1 MKKIVVA
8 ALFVTLGLGA
18 FAQKLG
24 HVDRQSVILEMPAM
38 KTVQA
43 DMETAKKSFEDEFA
57 VLQKEHDDKVK
68 EYETKS
74 KLPVNQGGWPEAIRQ
89 SKAQAIADLEQ
100 NMMDFQQTAND
111 ELGKLQDEKLKPLV
125 SEFDAA
131 IAKIAKAHGYVYIF
145 DAGAGNLLYMG
156 GDDIT
161 EKLKAELKIVS
172 TPAAPAGTGNK

>member
-1 MKKIVVA
+1 MKKILIA
-8 ALFVTLGLGA
+8 ALFVTLGLST

-24 HVDRQSVILEMPAM
+24 HADRQSIILEMPAM

-43 DMETAKKSFEDEFA
+43 DMEMAKKSFEDEFA

-125 SEFDAA
+125 EEFDAA
-131 IAKIAKAHGYVYIF
+131 VAKVAKAHGYVYIF
-145 DAGAGNLLYMG
+145 DSGVGNLLYMG
-156 GDDIT
+156 GDDVT

-172 TPAAPAGTGNK
+172 SPTTPGTGNK